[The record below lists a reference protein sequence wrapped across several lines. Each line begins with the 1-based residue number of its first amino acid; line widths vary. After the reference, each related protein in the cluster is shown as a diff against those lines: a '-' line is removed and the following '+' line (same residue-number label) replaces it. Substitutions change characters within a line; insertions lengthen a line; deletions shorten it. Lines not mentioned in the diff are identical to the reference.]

1 MDMSL
6 WRTLS
11 HCAGRG
17 LPREAV
23 MRECLLAAACCR
35 LLQYFPMSHRCG
47 DIHLIPHF
55 WYKAPPSCRRG
66 ERSNCSRERH
76 GSFDGSLRKQTAGQS
91 VGNPG

>member
-55 WYKAPPSCRRG
+55 WYKAPPRAG
-66 ERSNCSRERH
+66 EVNVVIAVANATDPLMAPCANKPRDN
-76 GSFDGSLRKQTAGQS
+76 Q
-91 VGNPG
+91 